1 MKIIHALKIGM
12 LTLLIV
18 GCNDNGFKS
27 RTITIEGHKLE
38 LSANKFAGGVE
49 DNNKTCD
56 VDTYK
61 SDREGDEKIWSEY
74 IIYKCGERLFFRFD
88 FKYPVTSSEP
98 MPMRFGSANNRFQE
112 PKLFTWNDV
121 KM

>member
-38 LSANKFAGGVE
+38 LSANKFAGGFK
-49 DNNKTCD
+49 DKNKTCD

-61 SDREGDEKIWSEY
+61 SDR
-74 IIYKCGERLFFRFD
+74 
-88 FKYPVTSSEP
+88 
-98 MPMRFGSANNRFQE
+98 
-112 PKLFTWNDV
+112 
-121 KM
+121 

>member
-38 LSANKFAGGVE
+38 LSANKFAGGL
-49 DNNKTCD
+49 
-56 VDTYK
+56 
-61 SDREGDEKIWSEY
+61 RIKI
-74 IIYKCGERLFFRFD
+74 
-88 FKYPVTSSEP
+88 
-98 MPMRFGSANNRFQE
+98 
-112 PKLFTWNDV
+112 KLA
-121 KM
+121 M